1 MLHLRRP
8 KPLGIDPRLVLVFEL
23 GATVATEEWHRA
35 GLRVLDGS
43 DRRVVIAFADDP
55 AMIAFHERID
65 ALRAGVPEGNKS
77 EPYAAFFDAIDD
89 LRPLAPADRM
99 TPEVV
104 EAVKVSD
111 PAEVMRLDIECWHP
125 GERELAQEWLNELAE
140 AVGATTGRVVDHMV
154 HDGAGLLLARAYV
167 PAGRITELAELDT
180 IARIDVLPLPALTV
194 PQLYGFAATDLPVV
208 EAPDS
213 RAPII
218 GIVDSGVQSAHPLI
232 APAVLA
238 AEALSPSINEGED
251 EHGHGTMVAAILL
264 HGNIEQA
271 LARGLPLRPSCKLV
285 SVRVLG
291 SDNEFPSAELWETDL
306 LEAIEWCAG
315 QGARIVNLSIGD
327 DRRRLVGTRQLSAAA
342 LVDALARQHQLV
354 IVVSSG
360 NSRPHDY
367 LERIEEAAA
376 LTYPAAHLREQDTV
390 IIDPASAMLALTVGG
405 ITTAAAASG
414 LSGRESVAR
423 VAMGRPGWPSPI
435 TRRGPGLNNS
445 VKPELV
451 ERAGT
456 LGIEG
461 SRLVDNDAELGV
473 VSAGIG
479 PDRLLASNLGT
490 SFAAPLV
497 TRIAAAVM
505 ARFPEFSSNLVRA
518 LVLLS
523 TAPTTFGDELETQT
537 PGDRAI
543 ALRNLLG
550 FGRPAIRRAVES
562 TSHRAVL
569 VADASI
575 PIDGV
580 HIYEIPVPSSFFASG
595 GERGIDVALAFD
607 PPTRAR
613 RLGVSREHDGV
624 LRSVRDVG

>member
-1 MLHLRRP
+1 M
-8 KPLGIDPRLVLVFEL
+8 
-23 GATVATEEWHRA
+23 
-35 GLRVLDGS
+35 
-43 DRRVVIAFADDP
+43 
-55 AMIAFHERID
+55 
-65 ALRAGVPEGNKS
+65 
-77 EPYAAFFDAIDD
+77 
-89 LRPLAPADRM
+89 
-99 TPEVV
+99 
-104 EAVKVSD
+104 
-111 PAEVMRLDIECWHP
+111 
-125 GERELAQEWLNELAE
+125 
-140 AVGATTGRVVDHMV
+140 
-154 HDGAGLLLARAYV
+154 
-167 PAGRITELAELDT
+167 AELDT
-180 IARIDVLPLPALTV
+180 VARVDVLPLPALTV
-194 PQLYGFAATDLPVV
+194 PQLYGSSARDLPVV
-208 EAPDS
+208 EAPDP
-213 RAPII
+213 RAPIV
-218 GIVDSGVQSAHPLI
+218 GIIDSGVQSGHPLI

-251 EHGHGTMVAAILL
+251 EHGHGTMVAALLL
-264 HGNIEQA
+264 HGNIEHA

-291 SDNEFPSAELWETDL
+291 ADNEFPSAELWETDL
-306 LEAIEWCAG
+306 VEAIEWCAE

-342 LVDALARQHQLV
+342 LVDSLARQHDLV

-360 NSRPHDY
+360 NSRPHNY
-367 LERIEEAAA
+367 LGLIDEAVA
-376 LTYPAAHLREQDTV
+376 LTYPAAHLAELDTV

-435 TRRGPGLNNS
+435 TRRGPGLNAS
-445 VKPELV
+445 VKPEVV

-479 PDRLLASNLGT
+479 PDRLLASDLGT

-497 TRIAAAVM
+497 ARVAATVL

-523 TAPTTFGDELETQT
+523 TSPPTFGSDLHAER
-537 PGDRAI
+537 PSDRAL
-543 ALRNLLG
+543 AVRNLLG
-550 FGRPAIRRAVES
+550 FGRPAIARAIES
-562 TSHRAVL
+562 TSHRVVL
-569 VADASI
+569 VADTSI

-580 HIYEIPVPSSFFASG
+580 HIYEIPVPTSFLSSG

-613 RLGVSREHDGV
+613 RLDYLASTMQFYIVRGMPVGEVAELFAQLDADDEAALDDLVEDEGNSELEVMVAADQAAKAPIPPTISK
-624 LRSVRDVG
+624 LRSKLLNLVPSPTILARGANQLGRITLGRRLDSERHLPMFLVVRNVNHWDDDGAQQRYALAVALSRSAKQAELFVELQARLEAVIEVPVEIELET